1 MSSKVGSVESRRG
14 SKGKGRTQNCSRKNS
29 VEEHSEDAKR
39 KNLKKKSS
47 ENVLSHVK
55 EIPNEKPYNEA
66 IRFKDETKSNKGKV
80 SFMDVE
86 EIERETS
93 QSAMHT
99 TTYKKSK
106 ESRFKTATR
115 KLQRL
120 LLKPFDYD
128 ANLS

>member
-1 MSSKVGSVESRRG
+1 MKQLVSRMIQKV
-14 SKGKGRTQNCSRKNS
+14 
-29 VEEHSEDAKR
+29 
-39 KNLKKKSS
+39 
-47 ENVLSHVK
+47 
-55 EIPNEKPYNEA
+55 
-66 IRFKDETKSNKGKV
+66 TKQKF
-80 SFMDVE
+80 SFMEVE

-99 TTYKKSK
+99 TSYKKTK

>member
-14 SKGKGRTQNCSRKNS
+14 SKGKGRTQTCSRKNS
-29 VEEHSEDAKR
+29 EEEHSEDAKR
-39 KNLKKKSS
+39 KNLKKKGS

-86 EIERETS
+86 EIERETL
-93 QSAMHT
+93 QT

>member
-1 MSSKVGSVESRRG
+1 M
-14 SKGKGRTQNCSRKNS
+14 NL
-29 VEEHSEDAKR
+29 AKR

-47 ENVLSHVK
+47 ENVLSQVK
-55 EIPNEKPYNEA
+55 ENANEKQFNEA
-66 IRFKDETKSNKGKV
+66 LRFKDEPKSNKAKV

-86 EIERETS
+86 EIERETL
-93 QSAMHT
+93 QT